1 MMAMRFVAP
10 ALLLAAT
17 FAFSPVA
24 FAQSGEA
31 PPDTAAQPPE
41 EEDVSDADKATAAK
55 LFEEGRQL
63 MAENDLA
70 GACKKFAQSQKVRA
84 GIGTLYNLADC
95 NERLGKTGTA
105 FTLFTEVAERTKA
118 ALQTER
124 EQKARER
131 LAVLEPKLM
140 RIRLSVPAG
149 GKVKAVKLDGS
160 VVPTANYNKA
170 LPADPGDHTIV
181 AITAA
186 DNGEPFEE
194 EIELSEE
201 GKTVTVAIPVAS
213 GAKMQRRVPMIIGG
227 GITAGIGVV
236 LLGGAGF
243 MFTVDGGEGIGAG
256 LAVLSVVHLAVGLPI
271 FGVGFKKKP
280 VRDAEL
286 TVPMEASPIP
296 QVGIGPTGGSLTWQ
310 F

>member
-10 ALLLAAT
+10 ALLAAA
-17 FAFSPVA
+17 FAFAPQSA
-24 FAQSGEA
+24 FAQGEDPKA
-31 PPDTAAQPPE
+31 EAVQPE
-41 EEDVSDADKATAAK
+41 EEDVSDADKARASK
-55 LFEEGRQL
+55 LFEDGRQL
-63 MAENDLA
+63 MAENDIA
-70 GACKKFAQSQKVRA
+70 GACKKFAESQKVRA

-131 LAVLEPKLM
+131 LSALEPKLM

-149 GKVKAVKLDGS
+149 GKVKSIKLDGA
-160 VVPTANYNKA
+160 VVATNNYNKA

-181 AITAA
+181 ASTAN

-194 EIELSEE
+194 EIELSEP
-201 GKTVTVAIPVAS
+201 GKTVTVAIPVSS
-213 GAKMQRRVPMIIGG
+213 GAKMKRRVPMIIGG
-227 GITAGIGVV
+227 GVTAGVGV
-236 LLGGAGF
+236 LLAIGSGV
-243 MFTVDGGEGIGAG
+243 MFSGGEGEGGAG
-256 LAVLSVVHLAVGLPI
+256 LAVASVVHLAVGLPI

-280 VRDAEL
+280 VREGMLDDAPLFE
-286 TVPMEASPIP
+286 PSPIP
-296 QVGIGPTGGSLTWQ
+296 QVAIGPTGGSLTWN

>member
-1 MMAMRFVAP
+1 MRFVAQS
-10 ALLLAAT
+10 LLLAAT
-17 FAFSPVA
+17 LA
-24 FAQSGEA
+24 FAPSAYAQGEEA
-31 PPDTAAQPPE
+31 KPEAAAE
-41 EEDVSDADKATAAK
+41 EEDVSDADKARAAK

-63 MAENDLA
+63 MAENDIA
-70 GACKKFAQSQKVRA
+70 GACKKFAESQKVRA

-105 FTLFTEVAERTKA
+105 FKLFTEVAERTKA

-131 LAVLEPKLM
+131 LSALEPKLM

-149 GKVKAVKLDGS
+149 GKVKAVKLDGA
-160 VVPTANYNKA
+160 VVASNNYNKA

-181 AITAA
+181 ATTAN

-213 GAKMQRRVPMIIGG
+213 GAKMKRRVPMIIGG
-227 GITAGIGVV
+227 GVTAGIG
-236 LLGGAGF
+236 LIFLGGAGF
-243 MFTVDGGEGIGAG
+243 VFSQGDADEVGAG
-256 LAVLSVVHLAVGLPI
+256 LAVLGIVHLAVGLPI

-280 VRDAEL
+280 VRDAMLDNTPVFE
-286 TVPMEASPIP
+286 PSPIP
-296 QVGIGPTGGSLTWQ
+296 EVGIGPTGGSLTWR